1 MKLTGKCA
9 LLLLLVLFV
18 VSTKFYPFFPNL
30 INTHDEWV
38 LHSHKLSN
46 RNEFELEVNK
56 TLINVSLD
64 CGLVSSFCVCVLRC
78 TYQWHTHTRH
88 VQMNCLNQLDSP
100 HLLAAGHFDVPCEL
114 NMKMFCVPACTTF
127 HCTSLFMW
135 LKIRT
140 NTSSFRRL
148 HCSKY
153 TLTNFY
159 FDILWLVLIN
169 RANGSH

>member
-64 CGLVSSFCVCVLRC
+64 WLVSSFCVCVLRC
-78 TYQWHTHTRH
+78 TYQWHTHTA
-88 VQMNCLNQLDSP
+88 CLNE
-100 HLLAAGHFDVPCEL
+100 LLESIRF
-114 NMKMFCVPACTTF
+114 TTF
-127 HCTSLFMW
+127 ISCWSLWCSMRVKHENVLRTCVHNFSLHIFIYVVKNTYKHFQFSSFAP
-135 LKIRT
+135 LKIHA
-140 NTSSFRRL
+140 NQFLFRYFMVGVDQQ
-148 HCSKY
+148 SK
-153 TLTNFY
+153 
-159 FDILWLVLIN
+159 
-169 RANGSH
+169 R